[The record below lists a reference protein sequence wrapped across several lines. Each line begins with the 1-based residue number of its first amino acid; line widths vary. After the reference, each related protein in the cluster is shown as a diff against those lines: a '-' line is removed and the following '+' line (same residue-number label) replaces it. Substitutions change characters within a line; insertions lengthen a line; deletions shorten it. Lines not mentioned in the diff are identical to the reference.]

1 MNRAD
6 TAAKGK
12 PGGTVAGVREFWGGV
27 GFVERNFALVK
38 RYAGWEVVFVAYGA
52 VNSIII
58 GLIGKATGDARLVLY
73 LIIGSILWVF
83 LSSLFHEVSESVAWE
98 HWEGTLELTF
108 MAPIKRLTMLL
119 GTSAYAVIYGLAR
132 SLIIL
137 LAMLV
142 FFNINLT
149 GANLPAAGAVLLVS
163 SVSFLGLGI
172 AAAVLPI
179 LSRERGPQATHIFQA
194 LILLVSGVYYPI
206 DVLPVWL
213 RPISVISPATYAL
226 RSIRACLLDGAG
238 FREVKGDI
246 LILAVFSVVSV
257 PVGFLIFWA
266 GETWAKRKGK
276 IKIEG

>member
-1 MNRAD
+1 MSR
-6 TAAKGK
+6 TITGL
-12 PGGTVAGVREFWGGV
+12 REFWGGV

-38 RYAGWEVVFVAYGA
+38 RYAGWELVFVAYGA

-58 GLIGKATGDARLVLY
+58 GLIGTAAGDQRFVLY
-73 LIIGSILWVF
+73 LIIGSLLWTF
-83 LSSLFHEVSESVAWE
+83 LSALFHEVSESVAWE
-98 HWEGTLELTF
+98 HWEGTLEMTF
-108 MAPIKRLTMLL
+108 MAPIKRLTMLI
-119 GTSAYAVIYGLAR
+119 GTSAYAVVYGLAR

-137 LAMLV
+137 GAMLL
-142 FFNINLT
+142 FFRINLG
-149 GANLPAAGAVLLVS
+149 GANLPAAAAVVLVS

-206 DVLPVWL
+206 EVLPIWL
-213 RPISVISPATYAL
+213 RPLSVISPATYAL

-238 FREVKGDI
+238 FAEVKGDI
-246 LILAVFSVVSV
+246 MLLAVFSVVSV
-257 PVGFLIFWA
+257 PLGFAIFSL
-266 GETWAKRKGK
+266 GENWAKRKGK